1 MAETPAL
8 IFDMDGTMINNMAY
22 HEIAWHQLLQKMG
35 KSLSRSALKPTL
47 FGKNEE
53 VIRRHFGDRFTME
66 EIAALALEK
75 ETIYRTIF
83 QPHLQLIKGLRE
95 FLQLSSGEHVQMA
108 IATASDLPNVNW
120 VLDTTNARHYF
131 KVIVTAEQTLRG
143 KPDPEIFLKAAAGLN
158 VKPENCIVFEDVPK
172 GAEAAFRAGMK
183 TVMITS
189 SYAAEE
195 LWKLPNVIDVIDHF
209 GERTPRDI
217 IRKLY
222 ENGNR

>member
-22 HEIAWHQLLQKMG
+22 HERAWHQLLQKMG
-35 KSLSRSALKPTL
+35 KNLSRSALKPTL

-66 EIAALALEK
+66 EIEEIALEK
-75 ETIYRTIF
+75 ETMYRTIF
-83 QPHLQLIKGLRE
+83 QPHLQLIKGLHE
-95 FLQLSSGEHVQMA
+95 FLQLSSGEHIQLA
-108 IATASDLPNVNW
+108 IATASDLANVNW